1 MAGLPSL
8 DAVRAWAQIPRTA
21 IDDVALQQVL
31 DAEVDNQSRYCRVPV
46 DPDAFPEMLAQAL
59 YRRVAREVAG
69 RGIPLG
75 LLGDP
80 ASESGGL
87 RLATFDAEVERLEGP
102 LRMVVFG

>member
-1 MAGLPSL
+1 MAGVPSI
-8 DAVRAWAQIPRTA
+8 DAVRAWTQIPRTA
-21 IDDVALQQVL
+21 IDDVSLQQVIDGEL
-31 DAEVDNQSRYCRVPV
+31 DNQARYCRVP
-46 DPDAFPEMLAQAL
+46 DLPDDYPEMLAQAL

-102 LRMVVFG
+102 LRIVVFG